1 MLCRRSD
8 GAPNNGSPPPL
19 GVDGCRVQRSA
30 IVNGFTLLIEST
42 SSNGTMCM
50 FLNLYIVF
58 YLEPSSV
65 VSEQL
70 PFVPYIL
77 LWRILRDHPAHEEMG
92 VVYRESLMREGV
104 IRQILIAL
112 SSFGHPSR
120 SSRATITSHTTE
132 RYNLCILA
140 L

>member
-8 GAPNNGSPPPL
+8 GAPNKGSPPPL

-30 IVNGFTLLIEST
+30 IVNGFTLPIEST
-42 SSNGTMCM
+42 FSNGMMCM
-50 FLNLYIVF
+50 LYIVF
-58 YLEPSSV
+58 YLEPPSV

-70 PFVPYIL
+70 PFVPYML
-77 LWRILRDHPAHEEMG
+77 LWRILRDHSAHEEMG

-132 RYNLCILA
+132 RYNLYILT